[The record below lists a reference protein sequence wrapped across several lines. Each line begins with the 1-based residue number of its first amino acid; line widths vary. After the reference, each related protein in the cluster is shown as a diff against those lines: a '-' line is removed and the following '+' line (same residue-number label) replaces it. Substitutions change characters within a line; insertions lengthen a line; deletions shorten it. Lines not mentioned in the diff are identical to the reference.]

1 MTSDKKIPLVSV
13 ILPMYNAGRYI
24 KSCVESVLCQ
34 TMPDFELICI
44 DDCSTDDT
52 LKIVKDFAGRD
63 ARIKIARTKKN
74 SGAAYEPRNIGL
86 KTSRGKYIAF
96 IDSDDLYTKTAL
108 EELLKVAEDFQAD
121 VVDTEKIYRPEDEQ
135 INFDDVTGLPIYT
148 RQTAEF
154 CTAPKVETDNLAERL
169 QNYLAGKYFCIAP
182 NKIYRRDF
190 LMNND
195 IKFPPVKLSE
205 DIVFYFF
212 VLCTAP
218 KIVRAPGIV
227 YIYRQ
232 NPESVTHRNSRSD
245 DAKKILDQ
253 ALDIITA
260 GVKSMDD
267 FMKKIP
273 ALEKNSWVRM
283 LAIDYFVQGHY
294 PVIAQFY
301 EKLPPE
307 QTANLIADVLPNYAG
322 ENAAFFSYIFN
333 AFNTYR
339 KRLFDYENKIREL
352 QRVGV

>member
-1 MTSDKKIPLVSV
+1 M
-13 ILPMYNAGRYI
+13 
-24 KSCVESVLCQ
+24 
-34 TMPDFELICI
+34 
-44 DDCSTDDT
+44 
-52 LKIVKDFAGRD
+52 
-63 ARIKIARTKKN
+63 
-74 SGAAYEPRNIGL
+74 
-86 KTSRGKYIAF
+86 
-96 IDSDDLYTKTAL
+96 
-108 EELLKVAEDFQAD
+108 
-121 VVDTEKIYRPEDEQ
+121 
-135 INFDDVTGLPIYT
+135 
-148 RQTAEF
+148 
-154 CTAPKVETDNLAERL
+154 
-169 QNYLAGKYFCIAP
+169 
-182 NKIYRRDF
+182 
-190 LMNND
+190 
-195 IKFPPVKLSE
+195 
-205 DIVFYFF
+205 FYFF

-322 ENAAFFSYIFN
+322 ENAAFFAYIFN
-333 AFNTYR
+333 AFNAYR

-352 QRVGV
+352 QLGGV